1 MARPS
6 KAAEVI
12 EKEGKSH
19 RTKAELEQ
27 RKEAEKAALTGM
39 SIRESQEVSENP
51 VSHEEFIRVCS
62 LLTAV
67 GKNDAMYEAVIND
80 YCAYKSKIAEYQND
94 LECINRQLDDV
105 ANSEI
110 EFPLK
115 VKQLVEIRKQKL
127 DYDKLLEVYRKRRFD
142 IEKENGMTV
151 ASSLRSIP
159 KVPAKKNPLLDVLN
173 DGPD

>member
-6 KAAEVI
+6 KAAKII
-12 EKEGKSH
+12 EEEGKSH
-19 RTKAELEQ
+19 RTKAEMEQ
-27 RKEAEKAALTGM
+27 RKEAEKAALTGVP
-39 SIRESQEVSENP
+39 IRESGEVSENP
-51 VSHEEFIRVCS
+51 VSHEEFVRVCA

-80 YCAYKSKIAEYQND
+80 YCTYKSKIAEYQND
-94 LECINRQLDDV
+94 LERIKRQIDKVEDSDL
-105 ANSEI
+105 
-110 EFPLK
+110 EFALK
-115 VKQLVEIRKQKL
+115 IKQMVETRKQKL
-127 DYDKLLEVYRKRRFD
+127 EYDKQLEVYRKRRFD

-159 KVPAKKNPLLDVLN
+159 KTPAKKNPLLDVLN